1 MPGRS
6 PRVKFHFRARVVAA
20 EHGCMKIRDIYRRL
34 SGTELAIS
42 ESQLGKLLRQTPR
55 QLNLELLAAL
65 CTAFQVTPNDLLVL
79 RHDWNSTEMPKPRKH
94 RGGTSKVHPDRA
106 APEANDIKEA
116 PPIVSLPAER
126 VGHG

>member
-1 MPGRS
+1 
-6 PRVKFHFRARVVAA
+6 
-20 EHGCMKIRDIYRRL
+20 MKIRDIYRRL

-79 RHDWNSTEMPKPRKH
+79 QHVRNSAEAPKPCKRSSG
-94 RGGTSKVHPDRA
+94 RSKVHPDKA
-106 APEANDIKEA
+106 APEANDIEEA
-116 PPIVSLPAER
+116 PPIVSLPSER

>member
-1 MPGRS
+1 
-6 PRVKFHFRARVVAA
+6 
-20 EHGCMKIRDIYRRL
+20 MKIRDIYRRL

-79 RHDWNSTEMPKPRKH
+79 QHVGDGAPGPKPRK
-94 RGGTSKVHPDRA
+94 RQGKRLTVHLNKA
-106 APEANDIKEA
+106 APEVNDIKEA
-116 PPIVSLPAER
+116 PPIVSLPSER